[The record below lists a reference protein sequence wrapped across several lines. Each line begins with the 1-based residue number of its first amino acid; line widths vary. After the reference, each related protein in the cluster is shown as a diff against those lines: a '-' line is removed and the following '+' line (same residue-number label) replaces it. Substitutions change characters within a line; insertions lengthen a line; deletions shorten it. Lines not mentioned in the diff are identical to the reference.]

1 MDQSD
6 AEPDTAPAADLST
19 LSRRE
24 LISELTA
31 VTRRERE
38 LVAQKML
45 LIGAACDAWSG
56 VDGVDEAGMEA
67 RTLYGEKL
75 VTFGGDGTAQVS
87 EFLRLE
93 LGPALGLSPLAADDW
108 IRDVQDL
115 RHRLPKL
122 HQLCVDLEV
131 DLGDARMVARETRL
145 LPLPVCL
152 ELDEEVS
159 PKLPSLPTGRIRS
172 LVRKEVVRR
181 DDEAE
186 ERRRSQLAHRYV
198 QLDGRDAGLGTL
210 ALRGQVDTRDGHAID
225 QTLDTLA
232 RRLAD
237 LDGVDTTAWNWGK
250 GEYRAKA
257 LGILATPQA
266 AASLLAQDPL
276 PVDDA
281 GDPVVDQDVE
291 ADQGLRPGCPD
302 QWADGHST
310 APGSSTRQLCAEHA
324 AEVVAGVR
332 GGDHVKLVIHAEA
345 ADLESGRGGWWEAFD
360 TSATSGE
367 IAEVLSTAGKVVV
380 QPVINLNDATVAT
393 TRFPNKAMK
402 QRLRWR
408 WDHEAYPLSTTRS
421 RVRSIQVDHV
431 IPAPGGATC
440 ETNLVPLVAGAH
452 RAKTHAGFTSTVTGP
467 SSIQWCT
474 PAGQRFEVTP
484 NGTHRLDPDT
494 GRPVDSVSR
503 DQCALTEVLHA
514 RARARAAATGPPG

>member
-1 MDQSD
+1 MDQP
-6 AEPDTAPAADLST
+6 EPADRSREVSS

-24 LISELTA
+24 LMAELTD

-38 LVAQKML
+38 LAVEKML

-56 VDGVDEAGMEA
+56 IDGVDEVGVDV

-75 VTFGGDGTAQVS
+75 VTFGGDGTAEVS
-87 EFLRLE
+87 EFLKLE

-108 IRDVQDL
+108 ISDVQDL

-122 HQLCVDLEV
+122 HQLCVDLDV
-131 DLGDARMVARETRL
+131 DLGDARMVARETRN

-152 ELDEEVS
+152 TFDDEVS
-159 PKLPSLPTGRIRS
+159 PKLPGLPTGRIRS
-172 LVRKEVVRR
+172 TVRKEVVRR
-181 DDEAE
+181 DDAAE
-186 ERRRSQLAHRYV
+186 ERRRTQLASRYV
-198 QLDGRDAGLGTL
+198 WLDGRDAGLGTL

-225 QTLDTLA
+225 QTLNTLA

-237 LDGVDTTAWNWGK
+237 LDGVDTAAWDWRR

-281 GDPVVDQDVE
+281 GDPDVSRDVE
-291 ADQGLRPGCPD
+291 ADQGLRPACPD
-302 QWADGHST
+302 QWGDEPRAAAG
-310 APGSSTRQLCAEHA
+310 GSPRQLCAEHA
-324 AEVVAGVR
+324 AEVVENIR

-345 ADLESGRGGWWEAFD
+345 ADLETGRGGWWEAFD

-402 QRLRWR
+402 QRIRWR
-408 WDHEAYPLSTTRS
+408 WDHEAYPFSTTRS
-421 RVRSIQVDHV
+421 RGRSIQIDHV
-431 IPAPGGATC
+431 NPHPAGATC
-440 ETNLVPLVAGAH
+440 ETNLVPLIIGTH
-452 RAKTHAGFTSTVTGP
+452 RANTHAGFTSKVTGP
-467 SSIQWCT
+467 HSIQWCT

-484 NGTHRLDPDT
+484 DGTRRLDPDT
-494 GRPVDSVSR
+494 GKPAEPVPR
-503 DQCALTEVLHA
+503 DQCALTEMLHA
-514 RARARAAATGPPG
+514 SARRRAEATGPPG